1 MSKLG
6 TKDASEN
13 IAIVEIAGIM
23 KLASGRNV
31 MRRVLEVC
39 GTYSSTFDPDSHRHA
54 YNAGRRAAGLSIE
67 AMLRDAAPGE
77 FQALMRE
84 MNNDD
89 N

>member
-1 MSKLG
+1 MSRLG

-13 IAIVEIAGIM
+13 VAIVEIAGIM

-31 MRRVLEVC
+31 LRRILEVC
-39 GTYSSTFDPDSHRHA
+39 GTHGSTFDPDPHKHA

-67 AMLRDAAPGE
+67 AMLKDAAPGE
-77 FQALMRE
+77 FETLIRE
-84 MNNDD
+84 MNNG